1 MNIPGPRRRKR
12 GQPHGDGLARILAPS
27 VLAICVCTLCLCGT
41 TWAWFTATASSGTA
55 VLQSSSYKLA
65 YQIDTTDTTAAAA
78 TDFTETAVV
87 AVPADGQCS
96 ITLSATGTE
105 GAAGYCSVQVGD
117 EVYYTEPIFVGGDSF
132 SFTATGDPG
141 AEIQLTPK
149 WGSCAVREEANTV
162 KNGSVITATGSQL
175 SSTQSL
181 SNTGTADMTTE
192 QAEPTEPTAP
202 AAPESSEA
210 KPTAA
215 PEDAASDSPPAGRE
229 AEES

>member
-1 MNIPGPRRRKR
+1 MNIPGLRRRKR

-65 YQIDTTDTTAAAA
+65 YQTDTTDAAA

-87 AVPADGQCS
+87 AVPADGRCG

-117 EVYYTEPIFVGGDSF
+117 ETYYTEPIFVGGDSF
-132 SFTATGDPG
+132 SFTVTGDPG

-149 WGSCAVREEANTV
+149 WGSYS
-162 KNGSVITATGSQL
+162 GTATLHRDDVINATGN
-175 SSTQSL
+175 TQE
-181 SNTGTADMTTE
+181 NTGTADMP
-192 QAEPTEPTAP
+192 AEPTTAS
-202 AAPESSEA
+202 AAPSSSPEESAASTPDTPA
-210 KPTAA
+210 DSKTAQPEGVTGGEQAPA
-215 PEDAASDSPPAGRE
+215 PEDSNR
-229 AEES
+229 

>member
-65 YQIDTTDTTAAAA
+65 YQTDTADVAAA

-87 AVPADGQCS
+87 AVPADGQCG

-105 GAAGYCSVQVGD
+105 RAAGYCSVQVGD

-132 SFTATGDPG
+132 SFTVTGDPG

-149 WGSCAVREEANTV
+149 WGSYSGTATLHRDDVISTTGNTQQENTV
-162 KNGSVITATGSQL
+162 AA
-175 SSTQSL
+175 
-181 SNTGTADMTTE
+181 GTTTE

-210 KPTAA
+210 EPTPA
-215 PEDAASDSPPAGRE
+215 PEDAASAPPPAERE
-229 AEES
+229 PEES

>member
-1 MNIPGPRRRKR
+1 MNIPGLHRRKR

-65 YQIDTTDTTAAAA
+65 YQTDTAAA
-78 TDFTETAVV
+78 TDFTETAAV
-87 AVPADGQCS
+87 AVPEGGRCG

-117 EVYYTEPIFVGGDSF
+117 KTYYTEPIFVGGEAF
-132 SFTATGDPG
+132 SFTVTGDPG

-149 WGSCAVREEANTV
+149 WGSYS
-162 KNGSVITATGSQL
+162 GTATLHRGDIINTTGN
-175 SSTQSL
+175 TQQE
-181 SNTGTADMTTE
+181 NPVAADMT
-192 QAEPTEPTAP
+192 AEPTEPTAP
-202 AAPESSEA
+202 AAPESSGAGEVGEA
-210 KPTAA
+210 GPTAA
-215 PEDAASDSPPAGRE
+215 PEDTASDSPPAGRE
-229 AEES
+229 PEES

>member
-27 VLAICVCTLCLCGT
+27 VLAICICTLCLCGT

-65 YQIDTTDTTAAAA
+65 YQTDTADVTAA
-78 TDFTETAVV
+78 TDFMETAVV

-117 EVYYTEPIFVGGDSF
+117 EVYYTEPIFVGGDFF
-132 SFTATGDPG
+132 SFTVTGDPG

-149 WGSCAVREEANTV
+149 WGSYS
-162 KNGSVITATGSQL
+162 GTATLHRDDVINTTGN
-175 SSTQSL
+175 TQE
-181 SNTGTADMTTE
+181 NTGTADMTTEQAE

-210 KPTAA
+210 GPTAA
-215 PEDAASDSPPAGRE
+215 PEDAASDPPPAERE
-229 AEES
+229 PEES

>member
-65 YQIDTTDTTAAAA
+65 YQTDTADTTDAAA

-105 GAAGYCSVQVGD
+105 GAAGYCSVQVGN
-117 EVYYTEPIFVGGDSF
+117 ETYYTEPIFVGGDFF
-132 SFTATGDPG
+132 SFTVTGDPG
-141 AEIQLTPK
+141 VEIQLTPK

-162 KNGSVITATGSQL
+162 KNGSVITATGSQQ

-181 SNTGTADMTTE
+181 SNTGTAGMTTE

-210 KPTAA
+210 EPTAA
-215 PEDAASDSPPAGRE
+215 PEDAASDLPPAER
-229 AEES
+229 APEES

>member
-1 MNIPGPRRRKR
+1 MNIPGPRRQKR

-65 YQIDTTDTTAAAA
+65 YQTDTIDTTDAAA

-132 SFTATGDPG
+132 SFTVTGDPG

-181 SNTGTADMTTE
+181 SNTGTADMTAE

-202 AAPESSEA
+202 ESSEA
-210 KPTAA
+210 GPTTA
-215 PEDAASDSPPAGRE
+215 PEDAASDSPPAERE
-229 AEES
+229 PGES

>member
-55 VLQSSSYKLA
+55 VQQSSSYKLA
-65 YQIDTTDTTAAAA
+65 YQTDTAAA

-87 AVPADGQCS
+87 TVPADGRCS

-105 GAAGYCSVQVGD
+105 RAAGYCSVQVGD
-117 EVYYTEPIFVGGDSF
+117 ETYYTEPIFVGGDSF
-132 SFTATGDPG
+132 SFTVTGDPG

-162 KNGSVITATGSQL
+162 KNGSVITATDSQL
-175 SSTQSL
+175 SSTQL
-181 SNTGTADMTTE
+181 PSNTVAAGMTTE

-210 KPTAA
+210 GPTAA
-215 PEDAASDSPPAGRE
+215 PEDAASDLPPADRE
-229 AEES
+229 PEES

>member
-1 MNIPGPRRRKR
+1 MNIPGLRRRKR

-65 YQIDTTDTTAAAA
+65 YQTDTADTAAA
-78 TDFTETAVV
+78 TDFTETAAV
-87 AVPADGQCS
+87 AVPAGGRCG

-117 EVYYTEPIFVGGDSF
+117 EVYYTEPIFVGGEAF
-132 SFTATGDPG
+132 SFTVMGDPG

-149 WGSCAVREEANTV
+149 WGSYS
-162 KNGSVITATGSQL
+162 GTATLHRGDNIINTTGN
-175 SSTQSL
+175 TQQE
-181 SNTGTADMTTE
+181 NPVAADMT
-192 QAEPTEPTAP
+192 AEPTEPTAP
-202 AAPESSEA
+202 AAPESSEVGEVGEVG
-210 KPTAA
+210 PTAA
-215 PEDAASDSPPAGRE
+215 PEDTASAPPPAGRE
-229 AEES
+229 PEES

>member
-1 MNIPGPRRRKR
+1 MNIPGPRRQKR
-12 GQPHGDGLARILAPS
+12 GQPHGDGLARILTPS

-41 TWAWFTATASSGTA
+41 TWAWFTATASSGAT

-65 YQIDTTDTTAAAA
+65 YQTDTTDAAA

-87 AVPADGQCS
+87 AVPADGQCG

-105 GAAGYCSVQVGD
+105 RAAGYCSVQVGN
-117 EVYYTEPIFVGGDSF
+117 ETYYTEPIFVGGDSF
-132 SFTATGDPG
+132 SFTVTGDPG

-181 SNTGTADMTTE
+181 SSTGTADMTTE
-192 QAEPTEPTAP
+192 QAEPTEPTEPTAP
-202 AAPESSEA
+202 AAPESSDAE
-210 KPTAA
+210 PTAA
-215 PEDAASDSPPAGRE
+215 PEDAASAPPPAERE
-229 AEES
+229 PEES

>member
-41 TWAWFTATASSGTA
+41 TWAWFTATASSGAT

-65 YQIDTTDTTAAAA
+65 YQTDTTAA

-87 AVPADGQCS
+87 AVPADGQCG

-105 GAAGYCSVQVGD
+105 GAAGYCSVQVGN

-132 SFTATGDPG
+132 SFTVTGDPG

-175 SSTQSL
+175 SSTQSP

-202 AAPESSEA
+202 AAPKSSEA
-210 KPTAA
+210 EPTPA
-215 PEDAASDSPPAGRE
+215 PEDAASAPPPADRE
-229 AEES
+229 PEES

>member
-1 MNIPGPRRRKR
+1 MNIPGPRRQKR
-12 GQPHGDGLARILAPS
+12 GQPHGDGLARILVPS

-65 YQIDTTDTTAAAA
+65 YQTDTTDAAA

-117 EVYYTEPIFVGGDSF
+117 ETCYTEPIFVGGDSF
-132 SFTATGDPG
+132 SFTVTGDPG

-149 WGSCAVREEANTV
+149 WGSYSGTATLHRDDVINTTGNTQENTV
-162 KNGSVITATGSQL
+162 A
-175 SSTQSL
+175 
-181 SNTGTADMTTE
+181 ADMTTE
-192 QAEPTEPTAP
+192 QAEPTEPTEPTAP
-202 AAPESSEA
+202 AAPESSDAE
-210 KPTAA
+210 PTAA
-215 PEDAASDSPPAGRE
+215 PEDAASAPPPAERE
-229 AEES
+229 PEES

>member
-1 MNIPGPRRRKR
+1 MNIPGPRRRKH

-65 YQIDTTDTTAAAA
+65 YQTDTADTAAA
-78 TDFTETAVV
+78 TDFTETAAV
-87 AVPADGQCS
+87 AVPAGGQCS
-96 ITLSATGTE
+96 ITLSATGTA

-117 EVYYTEPIFVGGDSF
+117 KTYYTEPIFVGGDSF
-132 SFTATGDPG
+132 SFTVTGDPG

-149 WGSCAVREEANTV
+149 WGSYS
-162 KNGSVITATGSQL
+162 GTATLHRGDIINTTGN
-175 SSTQSL
+175 TQQESPVA
-181 SNTGTADMTTE
+181 ADMP
-192 QAEPTEPTAP
+192 AEPAEPTAP

-210 KPTAA
+210 GPTTA
-215 PEDAASDSPPAGRE
+215 PEDTASAPPPAGRE
-229 AEES
+229 PEES

>member
-1 MNIPGPRRRKR
+1 MNIPGPRRQKR

-65 YQIDTTDTTAAAA
+65 YQTDTTDAAA

-117 EVYYTEPIFVGGDSF
+117 ETCYTEPIFVGGDSF
-132 SFTATGDPG
+132 SFTVTGDPG

-149 WGSCAVREEANTV
+149 WGSYSGTATLHRDDVINTTGNTQENTV
-162 KNGSVITATGSQL
+162 A
-175 SSTQSL
+175 
-181 SNTGTADMTTE
+181 ADMTTE

-210 KPTAA
+210 GPTTA
-215 PEDAASDSPPAGRE
+215 PEDADSAPPPAGRE
-229 AEES
+229 PEES